1 MVKPILHFQIPMMPN
16 ATRENQIAIDLRV
29 LSTFMNIINEKI
41 GNEYDI
47 VASPMKLQTCD
58 NVEVKNIE
66 FTMEDI
72 ERILKNKEKNIEVL

>member
-29 LSTFMNIINEKI
+29 LSTFMNIINKKI
-41 GNEYDI
+41 GDEYDI
-47 VASPMKLQTCD
+47 IASPMKLQTCD

-66 FTMEDI
+66 FTMEDV

>member
-16 ATRENQIAIDLRV
+16 ATRENQIAINLRV

-58 NVEVKNIE
+58 DVEVKNIE
-66 FTMEDI
+66 LTMEDV
-72 ERILKNKEKNIEVL
+72 ERMLQTWNK

>member
-16 ATRENQIAIDLRV
+16 AKRTNEIAVTIEL
-29 LSTFMNIINEKI
+29 LGKFMKTMKDNLND
-41 GNEYDI
+41 EYDI
-47 VASPMKLQTCD
+47 VATPMKLKTCD

-72 ERILKNKEKNIEVL
+72 ERIIKNKEKNIEVL

>member
-41 GNEYDI
+41 GDEYDI
-47 VASPMKLQTCD
+47 IASPMKLQTCD

>member
-16 ATRENQIAIDLRV
+16 AKRENQIAVTIELLDKFMETMKDN
-29 LSTFMNIINEKI
+29 LSD
-41 GNEYDI
+41 EYDV
-47 VASPMKLQTCD
+47 VATPMKLKSCD

-66 FTMEDI
+66 FTMEDV